1 MKKDTHRELAA
12 RVREMAA
19 LAQAGL
25 PVPFERWLGHEPLSD
40 VFELSISC
48 TLRAAR
54 VAGAPVSEVL
64 SRLAQLSDR
73 MAAHNESTAE
83 AIAGPRMARK
93 IIVFLPALA
102 VPLTWVLG
110 FDTVGVLF
118 GSVVGWCLLALAAM
132 LTYAGS
138 RWSRSM
144 IQRAVYMPP
153 TPGLYPRLLGL
164 GVTAGVGISRSRD
177 IAHEALTAAGF
188 GELLDSAE
196 IDQTEKFV
204 ERSAAAGI
212 SVSAGLRA
220 LDIQCVDRCLH
231 SAAMRVRELGERLL
245 LPLGVCT
252 LPAFL
257 TLAVV
262 PAVISIMS
270 STRLGF

>member
-1 MKKDTHRELAA
+1 MKKETHRELAA

-25 PVPFERWLGHEPLSD
+25 PVPFERWLGNEPSAD
-40 VFELSISC
+40 AFELSLGC

-54 VAGAPVSEVL
+54 LAGAPLSEVL
-64 SRLAQLSDR
+64 SRLAQLADR
-73 MAAHNESTAE
+73 MAAHDESTTE

-102 VPLTWVLG
+102 IPLTWVLG

-118 GSVVGWCLLALAAM
+118 GSVVGWFLLALAAL
-132 LTYAGS
+132 LTCAGH
-138 RWSRSM
+138 RWSRRM
-144 IQRAVYMPP
+144 ILRATEMSP

-164 GVTAGVGISRSRD
+164 GLGAGVGVTRSRD
-177 IAHEALTAAGF
+177 IALEAMSGTGIR
-188 GELLDSAE
+188 ELLDAAE
-196 IDQTEKFV
+196 IDQTENFLN
-204 ERSAAAGI
+204 RAGSFGI

-220 LDIQCVDRCLH
+220 LDSQCVDRCLH
-231 SAAMRVRELGERLL
+231 SAALRVRELGERLL